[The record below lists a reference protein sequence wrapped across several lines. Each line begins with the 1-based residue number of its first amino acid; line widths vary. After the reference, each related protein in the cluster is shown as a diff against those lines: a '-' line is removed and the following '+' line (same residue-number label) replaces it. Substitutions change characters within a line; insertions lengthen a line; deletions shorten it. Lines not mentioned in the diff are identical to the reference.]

1 MRFSPFI
8 LTLTLFLLLATG
20 CRREG
25 GERLFEIVYPPQE
38 FELPAGVSFPNS
50 WVVARQAIESR
61 YNESL
66 VQNGLSADE
75 VLTVG
80 GTFARL
86 IALDG
91 NDFRDLQSV
100 ALRVCP
106 AGPEPCT
113 ELDDVFFITDLFGRR
128 NDVVRLNPTLINFK
142 DVVEDGIFRLE
153 VVMTPRG
160 VTTATVRCRLEYGL
174 QGAK

>member
-1 MRFSPFI
+1 M
-8 LTLTLFLLLATG
+8 
-20 CRREG
+20 
-25 GERLFEIVYPPQE
+25 YQPQE

-50 WVVARQAIESR
+50 WVIVRQALDSR
-61 YNESL
+61 FDESL
-66 VQNGLSADE
+66 LSNGLTADE

-100 ALRVCP
+100 ALRICP

-113 ELDDVFFITDLFGRR
+113 ELDNVFFSTDLFGRR
-128 NDVVRLNPTLINFK
+128 DDVIRINPTLINFK
-142 DVVEDGIFRLE
+142 DVVENDLFRLE

-174 QGAK
+174 QAAR